1 MICPDV
7 NLLLYAVD
15 TGSPHHVE
23 AKRWW
28 MGALSSSAT
37 VALTHVVVIGFV
49 RLATHARVFER
60 PLTLDEAFGLVDSW
74 LAMPN
79 VRWVSPG
86 GQHWELLK
94 QNLRDAG
101 TAGNLTTDA
110 HIAAVA
116 AEFGLIVHSN
126 DADFGR
132 FAGIKWV
139 NPLASRKS

>member
-15 TGSPHHVE
+15 TGSSHHVE

-28 MGALSSSAT
+28 EGALSSSAT
-37 VALTHVVVIGFV
+37 VVLAHVVVIGFI
-49 RLATHARVFER
+49 RLATHAKVFER
-60 PLTLDEAFGLVDSW
+60 PLRLDEALGLVDGW

-86 GQHWELLK
+86 GQHWDLLK
-94 QNLRDAG
+94 RNLRVAG

-116 AEFGLIVHSN
+116 AEFGLVVHTN
-126 DADFGR
+126 DQDFGR
-132 FAGIKWV
+132 FPAVKWV
-139 NPLASRKS
+139 NPLGMGM